1 MISFRN
7 IDEFQTELGERC
19 IHNRHSKIK
28 DTRPMKVDMKVG
40 ITTMQTSCKRAERE
54 GERDGEIW
62 SYPRL
67 SKTLRSCTVPKVSEV
82 LHRCSLLTFHPFSLF
97 RCPSTV
103 HTFPPFPLVIP
114 HSRHTVQT
122 ALRKKP
128 NLSSGGCVNSTRWL
142 TVYPQRNHRLGCHL
156 SIRW

>member
-1 MISFRN
+1 MISL
-7 IDEFQTELGERC
+7 Q
-19 IHNRHSKIK
+19 IK
-28 DTRPMKVDMKVG
+28 DTQPMKVNMKIINDANIAQKGKEKV
-40 ITTMQTSCKRAERE
+40 
-54 GERDGEIW
+54 RDGEIW
-62 SYPRL
+62 SYPHL
-67 SKTLRSCTVPKVSEV
+67 SKTLRSCTLPKVSEV

-103 HTFPPFPLVIP
+103 HTFPPLPLVIP

-142 TVYPQRNHRLGCHL
+142 TVYPQRNRRPGCHL